1 MELRLVTGK
10 CIKRKRVST
19 QGRER
24 EGGGMGA
31 RKSAVR
37 RLDCM
42 PSRPR
47 GCGWSAF
54 AAPNAPMHTTR
65 RKRERE
71 EREME
76 REERGSEHDPRA
88 RARQPVTPTTP
99 NETVKPAM
107 PSGSRPAPR
116 PEKEAPTCTAP
127 SERPAPCTASSARS
141 APPQLV
147 RG

>member
-71 EREME
+71 RESE
-76 REERGSEHDPRA
+76 AYQNDDGGGGPQVAATPRGSLCRHRA
-88 RARQPVTPTTP
+88 W
-99 NETVKPAM
+99 
-107 PSGSRPAPR
+107 
-116 PEKEAPTCTAP
+116 
-127 SERPAPCTASSARS
+127 
-141 APPQLV
+141 
-147 RG
+147 

>member
-71 EREME
+71 RESE
-76 REERGSEHDPRA
+76 AADDCDVARRRTSRAEEEEGLFGGHGDGEQGQD
-88 RARQPVTPTTP
+88 V
-99 NETVKPAM
+99 
-107 PSGSRPAPR
+107 
-116 PEKEAPTCTAP
+116 
-127 SERPAPCTASSARS
+127 
-141 APPQLV
+141 
-147 RG
+147 

>member
-1 MELRLVTGK
+1 
-10 CIKRKRVST
+10 
-19 QGRER
+19 
-24 EGGGMGA
+24 MGA

-71 EREME
+71 RESEAADDCDEVAHKSRQHLEAHCAVTGLGDTSGKQANNHGSNKQILWNPTPPHFKKSRCFKLWEEERKRERE
-76 REERGSEHDPRA
+76 REAG
-88 RARQPVTPTTP
+88 
-99 NETVKPAM
+99 
-107 PSGSRPAPR
+107 
-116 PEKEAPTCTAP
+116 
-127 SERPAPCTASSARS
+127 
-141 APPQLV
+141 
-147 RG
+147 